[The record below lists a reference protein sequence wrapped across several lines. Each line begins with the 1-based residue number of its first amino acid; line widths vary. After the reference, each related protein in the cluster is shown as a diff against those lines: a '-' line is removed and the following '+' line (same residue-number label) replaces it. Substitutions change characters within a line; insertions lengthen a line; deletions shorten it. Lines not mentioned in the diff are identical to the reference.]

1 MKTTTTTFEL
11 EKETKN
17 TVRYSETPDE
27 GVAPV
32 VNTVYIQKHV
42 VGKDAPKKI
51 KVTLEETK

>member
-32 VNTVYIQKHV
+32 VNTIYILSLIH
-42 VGKDAPKKI
+42 I
-51 KVTLEETK
+51 

>member
-1 MKTTTTTFEL
+1 MKTTTATFEL

-32 VNTVYIQKHV
+32 VNTVYIQQHV
-42 VGKDAPKKI
+42 LGKNAPQKI

>member
-1 MKTTTTTFEL
+1 MKTTTATFEL

-42 VGKDAPKKI
+42 VGKDAPQKI

>member
-1 MKTTTTTFEL
+1 MKTTTATFEL

-42 VGKDAPKKI
+42 LGKNAPQKI
-51 KVTLEETK
+51 TVTLEETK